1 MSEHSTH
8 VLLIEDNPI
17 DILLIR
23 EMLSKR
29 KKTVYEPIAV
39 NTLKEGINYL
49 QKELPDVVLLDLF
62 LPDSQGIKTFETL
75 YSQDIDVPIIVSTA
89 LEDENTA
96 LLAVN
101 NGAQD
106 YLLKGNITPAL
117 LSRSIKYSIER
128 KKSENK
134 IKYLAL
140 YDSLT
145 DLPNRRLFFD
155 RLSQAFSRAHRYDSK
170 AGLLF
175 IDLNKFKAINDNYG
189 HEMGDHVLQVVGSR
203 LKNSIRETDTAARLG
218 GDEFGIILQDI
229 QKKNSVHPITQ
240 KMIKTIEAPIHAK
253 NNSFQIGASIGISF
267 YPVDGKD
274 ENDLLNKADKAMYKV
289 KKGNQSGYCFCDSEK
304 IERI

>member
-1 MSEHSTH
+1 MSENTTH

-23 EMLSKR
+23 KMLSKR
-29 KKTVYEPIAV
+29 KKTVYNMETV
-39 NTLKEGINYL
+39 NCLKDGIDYL
-49 QKELPDVVLLDLF
+49 QHESPDVVLLDLF
-62 LPDSQGIKTFETL
+62 LPDSQGIQTFDTL
-75 YSQDIDVPIIVSTA
+75 YAQMLDVPIIVNTA

-106 YLLKGNITPAL
+106 YLLKGNITAAL
-117 LSRSIKYSIER
+117 LSRSIKYAIER
-128 KKSENK
+128 KKAENK

-155 RLSQAFSRAHRYDSK
+155 RLLQAFSRAHRYESK
-170 AGLLF
+170 VGLFF
-175 IDLNKFKAINDNYG
+175 IDLNKFKGINDNFG
-189 HEMGDHVLQVVGSR
+189 HEKGDHVLQVVGAR
-203 LKNSIRETDTAARLG
+203 LKESIRETDTAARLG

-229 QKKNSVHPITQ
+229 QQEHNTKSIAKKIIES
-240 KMIKTIEAPIHAK
+240 IKETINIKDNH
-253 NNSFQIGASIGISF
+253 FQIGASVGISF

-289 KKGNQSGYCFCDSEK
+289 KKSGQSGFCFCASGQVEVL
-304 IERI
+304 